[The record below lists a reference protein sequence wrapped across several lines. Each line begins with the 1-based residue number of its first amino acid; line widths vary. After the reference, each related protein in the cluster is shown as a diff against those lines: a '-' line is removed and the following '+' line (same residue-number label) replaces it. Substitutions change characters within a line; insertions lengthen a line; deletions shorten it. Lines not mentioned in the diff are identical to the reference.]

1 VNTFFDNIT
10 IIIMRIQ
17 MNAVQFKPTFIV
29 HPQEMFLE
37 AVGLRFA
44 ADNPV
49 VVNDAGA
56 GWVII
61 TAA

>member
-1 VNTFFDNIT
+1 
-10 IIIMRIQ
+10 MRIQ

-29 HPQEMFLE
+29 HPQKMFLE